1 MLRRYFLA
9 SWVLTCSVVGL
20 WVSYWGN
27 QDHEGVIYATYA
39 VLVVAGC
46 GLGAYRTARLEGEG
60 EIRVLSGGLAFIMLI
75 LTARGL
81 FFLPYAIDP
90 PANEVNTWFT
100 TVSNFL
106 NGGVICAIAS
116 FGALLYFDLA
126 PGRDGKT
133 LASYM
138 RVNPL
143 RPNPRGAQETNVLRI
158 QEEAEGARKAAEEA
172 RDNAREASEK
182 SAENNAMLRELK
194 EHEEGDSGA

>member
-1 MLRRYFLA
+1 MLRRYFLT
-9 SWVLTCSVVGL
+9 SWVITCSLVGL
-20 WVSYWGN
+20 WVAYWGN

-39 VLVVAGC
+39 VLVVTGC

-81 FFLPYAIDP
+81 FFLPYVLDP

-106 NGGVICAIAS
+106 NGGAICAVAS

-126 PGRDGKT
+126 PGRGGKV

-143 RPNPRGAQETNVLRI
+143 RLKQRGRKRPMFSKYRRTQREQRKPPKKLETR
-158 QEEAEGARKAAEEA
+158 A
-172 RDNAREASEK
+172 
-182 SAENNAMLRELK
+182 
-194 EHEEGDSGA
+194 